1 MSCAQAGI
9 VQVRG
14 AAAARPRVRVVGPGR
29 GRVASAP
36 SGEVRGG
43 MELVAASAPGKALP
57 GADSP
62 RPAGGMRWRVVG
74 VRCHCARLRGAA
86 FVPRRSVRDGTP
98 GRARERCP
106 GRGAAVW
113 RGRSPRSSLGP
124 GGLRAEPSACRL
136 NSTSEQIV

>member
-14 AAAARPRVRVVGPGR
+14 AAAARPWVRVVGR

-36 SGEVRGG
+36 SGEVPGG

-57 GADSP
+57 GAGSP

-74 VRCHCARLRGAA
+74 VRCHRARLRGAA
-86 FVPRRSVRDGTP
+86 FVPRRSCGM
-98 GRARERCP
+98 GARPCP
-106 GRGAAVW
+106 
-113 RGRSPRSSLGP
+113 
-124 GGLRAEPSACRL
+124 
-136 NSTSEQIV
+136 